1 MSLALKHACTSQ
13 KATNDKL
20 LTPDWKEGSAFLTLW
35 TKALAN

>member
-1 MSLALKHACTSQ
+1 MLETLCTFQ

-20 LTPDWKEGSAFLTLW
+20 LNPNLKERAAFLTLW